1 MKGTPS
7 FGAWLTRGQR
17 SCVRFSTSSINI
29 SAALFSGPEKSA
41 GTTTTARVRS
51 ISASAIIGL
60 DITHRSVKEQRTW
73 RNDRTIIETGLPVLS
88 DELSLHLAHF
98 ALAAPD
104 RHIADFA
111 WFFWLLLS

>member
-29 SAALFSGPEKSA
+29 ITALFSGPEKSA

-60 DITHRSVKEQRTW
+60 DITHRSMTEQRTW
-73 RNDRTIIETGLPVLS
+73 RNDRTIIETCLQVLN
-88 DELSLHLAHF
+88 DELSIQSYNPQCRVLKD
-98 ALAAPD
+98 AP
-104 RHIADFA
+104 
-111 WFFWLLLS
+111 LSMRC